1 MPCVI
6 VKIEKLKVKDK
17 IKLIKKYN
25 VKNLKKIF
33 KFSKF
38 DNCS

>member
-1 MPCVI
+1 MPCDI

-25 VKNLKKIF
+25 LKNLKKIF
-33 KFSKF
+33 KFSIF
-38 DNCS
+38 DIL